1 MAGKLPDRRMSCIRS
16 IVTSAGCLLF
26 LGCMSKELP
35 EAADA
40 DPQIIPRPN
49 VVETSPGAFR
59 LQRSTTVIARDAD
72 ARWIGTWLVEQ
83 LKHAASIDLRSGD
96 ENTANTSD
104 IIRFELGGL
113 PESASREAYR
123 LTVSPEKILVTA
135 NDSAGLFY
143 GAVSVWQ
150 LATANAGSPIPAMT
164 IDDAP
169 RFAWRGLMLDVARH
183 YVSPQFIKQ
192 MIDWMALHKLNVL
205 HWHLTDD
212 QGWRLEIDAYPRL
225 TAIGAWRTPAGRAAL
240 DDVDPQTGKPRQYGA
255 FYTREEV
262 RDIVAYAAERHV
274 TIVPEIEMPGHAQAA
289 IAAYPEFGVDDARP
303 AVSADWGI
311 HNYLFNVEEST
322 FEALEVILG
331 EVLELFPGQY
341 IHVGGDEAMKEQW
354 IASPR
359 VQQRMRELGVGN
371 ETELQSYFVK
381 RIEAFLREHGRRLI
395 GWDEIL
401 EGGIAPEATVMS
413 WRGIDGAIEAARLGH
428 DAVLSPWPV
437 LYFDNRQSGLAS
449 EPPGRGSV
457 VSLEDVYRF
466 DPMPQPLA
474 HAGEEHV
481 LGLQANLWSEH
492 IRTEERLAYM
502 AFPRAAAVAEVAWS
516 QPERLDWTHFAH
528 RLADQ
533 FDRYRLLGIPFAT
546 SAFDVQLT
554 ARHDAAA
561 GVAVELSNQSGIG
574 DIRYT
579 LDGNDVTAE
588 SARYAKALTLPA
600 EVELRAATFLDDRQM
615 SHELRTLAGRMARRR
630 FSQELKP
637 CTEKLVLS
645 LEDDA
650 PIGGDRSVFLIDV
663 MNPCWIW
670 EDADLSAVTRLEVAV
685 GQVPFNFQ
693 LGSDRD
699 AIRLPEPASAAGEL
713 QVRAGGCD
721 GTPVAVLPLQDAT
734 RSDAVSVLATEFSAA
749 PALPTDLCF
758 RFTAGQLDPMWA
770 IDWIEL
776 LRAPDPGAAPGT
788 P

>member
-1 MAGKLPDRRMSCIRS
+1 MNCIRS
-16 IVTSAGCLLF
+16 IAAGVGCLMLP
-26 LGCMSKELP
+26 GCVSGESP
-35 EAADA
+35 AGAGA
-40 DPQIIPRPN
+40 DPPTIPRPN
-49 VVETSPGAFR
+49 VVASLPGAFR
-59 LQRSTTVIARDAD
+59 LQPSTRIIVTDAGD
-72 ARWIGTWLVEQ
+72 AGWIGTWLAGQ
-83 LKHAASIDLRSGD
+83 LERTASIRLRPGD
-96 ENTANTSD
+96 GNTASTSGV
-104 IIRFELGGL
+104 IRFELGGL
-113 PESASREAYR
+113 PEGASREAYR
-123 LTVSPEKILVTA
+123 LSVSPEGIFVAA

-150 LATANAGSPIPAMT
+150 LATANAGATIPAMS

-225 TAIGAWRTPAGRAAL
+225 TDVGAWRTPAGPAAL
-240 DDVDPQTGKPRQYGA
+240 DDIDPQTEKPRQYGA
-255 FYTREEV
+255 FYTKEEV
-262 RDIVAYAAERHV
+262 RDIVAYAAQRHV

-289 IAAYPEFGVDDARP
+289 IAAYPEFGVDDVQP
-303 AVSADWGI
+303 DVSSDWGI

-322 FEALEVILG
+322 FEALEVILA

-341 IHVGGDEAMKEQW
+341 IHVGGDEAVKERW
-354 IASPR
+354 IASDR

-381 RIEAFLREHGRRLI
+381 RIEAFLRAHGRRLI

-413 WRGIDGAIEAARLGH
+413 WRGIDGAIEAAHLGH

-437 LYFDNRQSGLAS
+437 LYFDHRQSGLAS
-449 EPPGRGSV
+449 EPPGRGTV

-466 DPMPQPLA
+466 EPMPQPLA
-474 HAGEEHV
+474 DAGEQHV

-492 IRTEERLAYM
+492 IRTEERLLHM
-502 AFPRAAAVAEVAWS
+502 AFPRAAAVAEIGWS
-516 QPERLDWTHFAH
+516 QPGRLDWTHFVH
-528 RLADQ
+528 RLATQ
-533 FDRYRLLGIPFAT
+533 FDRYRSLGIPFAT

-554 ARHDAAA
+554 ARGGQPA

-579 LDGNDVTAE
+579 TDGTDVTAE
-588 SARYAKALTLPA
+588 SVRYAKSLQLSA
-600 EVELRAATFLDDRQM
+600 ETELRAATFLGVRQM
-615 SHELRTLAGRMARRR
+615 SSEIRSHVGRAARHRA
-630 FSQELKP
+630 SQELKL
-637 CTEKLVLS
+637 CSEHLVLS

-670 EDADLSAVTRLEVAV
+670 EEADLSAVTQIKVAV

-693 LGSDRD
+693 IGSDRD
-699 AIRLPEPASAAGEL
+699 KIRLAEPTTAAGEL
-713 QVRAGGCD
+713 EMRAGGCEGD
-721 GTPVAVLPLQDAT
+721 LVAVVPLQDAAGNN
-734 RSDAVSVLATEFSAA
+734 AVTVLATELSGG
-749 PALPTDLCF
+749 PANTTDLCF
-758 RFTAGQLDPMWA
+758 RFTAAELDPMWA

-776 LRAPDPGAAPGT
+776 LPSVNPGSP
-788 P
+788 